1 MSKAPCQP
9 CQRMREKLRMAL
21 RFRLQTKQKAQPKK
35 YATGNCGPGAT
46 APKEPK

>member
-21 RFRLQTKQKAQPKK
+21 RFRLQTKHKVQPKNYVAGK
-35 YATGNCGPGAT
+35 ETPELSV
-46 APKEPK
+46 PKEPK